1 MDHSKEALRV
11 YFSKKKRRTFTGN
24 TGFIQFGHCQFVF
37 KTTYL
42 GVRIFSSVFT
52 YIPQKVR

>member
-11 YFSKKKRRTFTGN
+11 YFSKKRGALSPE
-24 TGFIQFGHCQFVF
+24 IQDSYSLDIANFVF